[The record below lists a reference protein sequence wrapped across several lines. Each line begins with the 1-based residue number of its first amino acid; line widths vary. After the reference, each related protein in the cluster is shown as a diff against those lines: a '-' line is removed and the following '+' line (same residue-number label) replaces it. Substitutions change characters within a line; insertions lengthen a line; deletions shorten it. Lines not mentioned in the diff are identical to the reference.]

1 MDLGT
6 ADAVTALF
14 FLKMKQDIPYDVLG
28 IMYGGSVDTTMM
40 RWFYLIHDFVYTNS
54 AVLRR
59 SRNLTGANHL
69 TAILEELHGAT
80 LRNTRFTAAYTPTMN
95 EAMRANPQLGQLK
108 LVGMIWDSRSL
119 ECPHSVDFNFQR
131 SSYSTKI
138 GDNAI
143 LKIAACGMD
152 GIQKF
157 IYLTTCTISPRN
169 ADGAICRYLMDLE
182 ATQGLLNIFM
192 PSFQIFLTFS

>member
-1 MDLGT
+1 
-6 ADAVTALF
+6 
-14 FLKMKQDIPYDVLG
+14 
-28 IMYGGSVDTTMM
+28 MYGGSVDTTMM

-54 AVLRR
+54 DVLRR

-95 EAMRANPQLGQLK
+95 EA
-108 LVGMIWDSRSL
+108 
-119 ECPHSVDFNFQR
+119 
-131 SSYSTKI
+131 
-138 GDNAI
+138 
-143 LKIAACGMD
+143 
-152 GIQKF
+152 KF

-192 PSFQIFLTFS
+192 PSFQIFLDIFLSHCISLSLSVVFMTASLGWKC

>member
-1 MDLGT
+1 MTLGT

-14 FLKMKQDIPYDVLG
+14 FLKFKQDIPYDVLG
-28 IMYGGSVDTTMM
+28 IMFGGSVDTTMIK
-40 RWFYLIHDFVYTNS
+40 WFYLVLDFVYTNS
-54 AVLRR
+54 AVLTR
-59 SRNLTGANHL
+59 SRNLTGGFHL
-69 TAILEELHGAT
+69 LEILEELHGAT

-95 EAMRANPQLGQLK
+95 EVMRANPQLGQLK
-108 LVGMIWDSRSL
+108 LVGTIWDSRSL
-119 ECPHSVDFNFQR
+119 RIPHSLDFNFQK

-152 GIQKF
+152 SIQKF
-157 IYLTTCTISPRN
+157 IYLTTCSISPRN

-182 ATQGLLNIFM
+182 ANQGKA
-192 PSFQIFLTFS
+192 